1 VRRLTA
7 FGSSATLHAVMLALA
22 IWWSLPPILALRSS
36 RRSSA
41 RAVST
46 FIVGSTEDSAYPG
59 VRPTEPPREDWSLP
73 PDGSSAEVSMGDF
86 NINVAKVAAHAQVL
100 FPFLAPGL
108 ALDHFG
114 VMPERATHE
123 TLTNPFARSAAQ
135 ASARAKQRPLLLDRR
150 ALQVL
155 VDKAWSRRDRWTVF
169 QSIAKLIGG
178 SDPDAGGLP
187 QLLQMYREEN
197 WPQPYADRS
206 IRDPRL
212 WVELELAADHV
223 NFVGFVSRYAT
234 AHPGTRA
241 TTELL
246 LLLDDIAQAS
256 QDAFATLIKTDPNES
271 LEWTRRKNAAAF
283 DLVVRLRRYYGSVLE
298 RKGLTDATSVS
309 RYYDGV
315 RLGILDAIMRT
326 TPNGYR
332 VNDARFLIGAIYWRQ
347 GRLRE
352 AVEWWQPMTPDP
364 GDLHAAAYAEILHA
378 VNGSVLPDADDRQ
391 IERAIGGPV
400 NRALETERGRWLM
413 FSFDRLEQ
421 FGHRFDT
428 F

>member
-1 VRRLTA
+1 
-7 FGSSATLHAVMLALA
+7 
-22 IWWSLPPILALRSS
+22 
-36 RRSSA
+36 
-41 RAVST
+41 
-46 FIVGSTEDSAYPG
+46 
-59 VRPTEPPREDWSLP
+59 
-73 PDGSSAEVSMGDF
+73 MGDF
-86 NINVAKVAAHAQVL
+86 TINVAKIASHAQVL
-100 FPFLAPGL
+100 FPFLTPGL

-114 VMPERATHE
+114 VMPERTTHE
-123 TLTNPFARSAAQ
+123 SLTNPFARSASPAL
-135 ASARAKQRPLLLDRR
+135 ATKGRRVLRLDRG
-150 ALQVL
+150 ALQSL

-169 QSIAKLIGG
+169 QPIAKLTDQ

-223 NFVGFVSRYAT
+223 NFVGFVSQYAT

-256 QDAFATLIKTDPNES
+256 QDAFGTLIKTDPNES
-271 LEWTRRKNAAAF
+271 LEWTRRKNGAAF
-283 DLVVRLRRYYGSVLE
+283 DLVVRLRRYYASVLD
-298 RKGLTDATSVS
+298 RKRLTDPGSVS

-315 RLGILDAIMRT
+315 RLGILDAIVRT

-332 VNDARFLIGAIYWRQ
+332 ANDARFLIGAIYWRQ
-347 GRLRE
+347 GRTRE
-352 AVEWWQPMTPDP
+352 AVERWRPMAPDP
-364 GDLHAAAYAEILHA
+364 GDLHATAQTEILQA
-378 VNGSVLPDADDRQ
+378 VSAPVPSEADDRQ
-391 IERAIGGPV
+391 IERLIGDAV
-400 NRALETERGRWLM
+400 NRALESERGRWLM
-413 FSFDRLEQ
+413 FSFERLEQ